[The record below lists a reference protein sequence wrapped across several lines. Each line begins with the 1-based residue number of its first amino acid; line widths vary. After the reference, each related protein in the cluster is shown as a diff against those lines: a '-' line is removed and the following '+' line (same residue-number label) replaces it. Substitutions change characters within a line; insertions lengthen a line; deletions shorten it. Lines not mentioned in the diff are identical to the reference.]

1 MPDQVLF
8 DFAVPD
14 ELLQEAVAKSRDPE
28 VIADLAVMPGT
39 GEGKPP
45 ALVGILRQNGFAPLI
60 LLTLAALVPGSF
72 GNGIALIGTN
82 LEHSFHIHDA
92 ALGAVT
98 FVAAVAQLLWAVPL
112 ALRATAA
119 TTLRLPRSAQR
130 ARGTAHSSWATA
142 ATKTSAPSAASWMW

>member
-1 MPDQVLF
+1 MPDKVLF

-45 ALVGILRQNGFAPLI
+45 PFIGILRQSGFAPLV
-60 LLTLAALVPGSF
+60 LLTLAALVPGTF
-72 GNGIALIGTN
+72 GNGISLIGTN

-112 ALRATAA
+112 AL
-119 TTLRLPRSAQR
+119 
-130 ARGTAHSSWATA
+130 W
-142 ATKTSAPSAASWMW
+142 